1 MLRTPPA
8 LAVRVVALIGFVL
21 GLAGLACNAAGIGG
35 RAPQVTAT
43 RYSPPQP
50 PAEMGAVPSAEAEAQ
65 GSSGTGDAGS
75 GEFLES
81 DCSCPGYEATTVRP
95 WGSSS
100 LSCRYE
106 WSGANIDNNA
116 LGFGIVSYIN
126 HEDELGAAFRQ
137 DVTDLSFSAGSQG
150 DDWQVEQPR
159 NDDGGYA
166 FYGYG
171 PGGGGKQG
179 DIPLCGNGRGV
190 FQVDGEFLVTTELFA
205 CDLPYSAQAYASAL
219 ADMESCAR
227 RAIARANP

>member
-1 MLRTPPA
+1 MR
-8 LAVRVVALIGFVL
+8 AVVLLGLGFA
-21 GLAGLACNAAGIGG
+21 LAGLACNAAGIDG

-43 RYSPPQP
+43 LYSPAQP

-65 GSSGTGDAGS
+65 GSSGAGDAGS
-75 GEFLES
+75 GDFLES
-81 DCSCPGYEATTVRP
+81 DCSCAGYEATTVRP

-116 LGFGIVSYIN
+116 LGFEIVDYIN
-126 HEDELGAAFRQ
+126 HEDELGPAFKQ
-137 DVTDLSFSAGSQG
+137 EVEHLSFSAGNQG

-166 FYGYG
+166 FFGYG

-179 DIPLCGNGRGV
+179 DIPMCGNGRGV
-190 FQVDGEFLVTTELFA
+190 FQVDGRFYVTTELFA
-205 CDLPYSAQAYASAL
+205 CDLPYSVTAYANAL
-219 ADMESCAR
+219 ADMETCAR